1 MLAPVTVTFFTGNAQ
16 HIIPGIPHGAVIY
29 LDRKRG
35 AVTFQAAR
43 DDEPPK
49 VDLAVR
55 IARAICPLL
64 DAREIRDRQLEQEPA
79 PPVEI
84 GLPSSPGPDHQI
96 DTLRSPRPSARVNAG
111 LVESTIALLHDE
123 VHAFSTGAEQ
133 VMPFVKTCFDGS
145 SGGLGGGAEVSRL
158 NERRENLLVACPAR
172 ARLLPQQQGCVMKRC
187 TLPRDGRDQHAEHN
201 S

>member
-1 MLAPVTVTFFTGNAQ
+1 MLAPVTVTLFAGNAQ
-16 HIIPGIPHGAVIY
+16 HIIAGVPHGAAIDQ
-29 LDRKRG
+29 DRKRG

-55 IARAICPLL
+55 IAGAVYPLL

-84 GLPSSPGPDHQI
+84 GLPPSPGPDDQI
-96 DTLRSPRPSARVNAG
+96 DALRSPRPSARVNAG
-111 LVESTIALLHDE
+111 LVEDTIALLHHE

-133 VMPFVKTCFDGS
+133 VVPLGKTCFDGAS
-145 SGGLGGGAEVSRL
+145 SRLGGGPEVSGL
-158 NERRENLLVACPAR
+158 NERRENLLVARPAR
-172 ARLLPQQQGCVMKRC
+172 
-187 TLPRDGRDQHAEHN
+187 
-201 S
+201 